1 MGSRL
6 LARNCININNMSNE
20 VARKLANRIV
30 KLRAERGLS
39 QEGLAFAADIDRTY
53 VGRIE
58 NLKRNPSLNIL
69 VKIAKAFD
77 IEVWELL
84 KFDDC
89 NEM

>member
-6 LARNCININNMSNE
+6 LAQDCININNMSNE

-77 IEVWELL
+77 MEVWELL
-84 KFDDC
+84 KFDEC
-89 NEM
+89 N

>member
-1 MGSRL
+1 
-6 LARNCININNMSNE
+6 MSNE
-20 VARKLANRIV
+20 VARKLANKIV

-39 QEGLAFAADIDRTY
+39 QEELAFAADIDRTY

-69 VKIAKAFD
+69 VKIAKAFN
-77 IEVWELL
+77 IEVLELL